1 MFGYVNIDKLE
12 LKFRE
17 YYRYKGLYCG
27 LCMKLKSN
35 YSNLSRFT
43 LNYDMTFLILLLS
56 SLYEVDEEFTQKRC
70 IAHPTKKQLIIQN
83 EITDYAAAMN
93 IMLAYYNCKDNW
105 EDEKDL
111 KSLIF
116 SKLISSDNKKA
127 IKLYK
132 NKQKFIKQSLNNI
145 YELEQKNTNDIDSIS
160 NEFGKLMGELMVY
173 RLDHW
178 ESLLRKIGFYLG
190 KYIYILDAF
199 LDIEKDKKNKSYNPF
214 INIGINTDINID
226 KFAEDALMLNL
237 SFLNNEIEK
246 LPLIKDK
253 GIIDNIMLSGIMNKL
268 NSKTHDKE
276 KTNERSI

>member
-43 LNYDMTFLILLLS
+43 LNYDMTFLILVLN
-56 SLYEVDEEFTQKRC
+56 SLYEVDEVYMQKRC
-70 IAHPTKKQLIIQN
+70 IAHPIKKQLIIQN

-93 IMLAYYNCKDNW
+93 IILAYYNCRDNW
-105 EDEKDL
+105 EDEKDF

-116 SKLISSDNKKA
+116 SKLINHDNKKA
-127 IKLYK
+127 SKLYK
-132 NKQKFIKQSLNNI
+132 SKQEFIKKSLNNI
-145 YELEQKNTNDIDSIS
+145 YNLEQEDTNNLDSIS
-160 NEFGKLMGELMVY
+160 NEFGKLMGELMIY
-173 RLDHW
+173 KIDHW
-178 ESLLRKIGFYLG
+178 EPLLRKIGFYLG
-190 KYIYILDAF
+190 KYIYILDAY
-199 LDIEKDKKNKSYNPF
+199 LDIEKDKKNNSYNPF
-214 INIGINTDINID
+214 VNIDINTDIDID
-226 KFAEDALMLNL
+226 KFAKEALMLNL

-246 LPLIKDK
+246 LPLLKDK

-268 NSKTHDKE
+268 NSKTYDKE

>member
-43 LNYDMTFLILLLS
+43 LNYDMTFLILVLS
-56 SLYEVDEEFTQKRC
+56 SLYEVDEEYMKKRC

-105 EDEKDL
+105 DDEKDL

-116 SKLISSDNKKA
+116 SKLISNDNKKA
-127 IKLYK
+127 IRNYI
-132 NKQKFIKQSLNNI
+132 NKQEFIQKSLNNI
-145 YELEQKNTNDIDSIS
+145 YNLEKENTSDLDAIS
-160 NEFGKLMGELMVY
+160 NEFGKLMGELMIYKV
-173 RLDHW
+173 DHW
-178 ESLLRKIGFYLG
+178 EFLLRKIGFYLG
-190 KYIYILDAF
+190 KYIYILDAY
-199 LDIEKDKKNKSYNPF
+199 LDIEKDKKNNSYNPF
-214 INIGINTDINID
+214 VNIGINADIDVD
-226 KFAEDALMLNL
+226 KFAKEALMLNL
-237 SFLNNEIEK
+237 SFLNSEIEK
-246 LPLIKDK
+246 LPLLRDK

-268 NSKTHDKE
+268 NSKTYDKE